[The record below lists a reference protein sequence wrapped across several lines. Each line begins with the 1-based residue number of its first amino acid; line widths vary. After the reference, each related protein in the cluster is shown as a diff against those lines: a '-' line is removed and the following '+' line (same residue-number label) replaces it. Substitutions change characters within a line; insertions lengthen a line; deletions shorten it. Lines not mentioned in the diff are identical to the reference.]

1 MKIIVLCAGKGSRF
15 NINKPKCLINVFG
28 KSLIKRCINSFK
40 YYGFQNKDFIF
51 ASGYKEY
58 LIKKH
63 LRGNYNYIKNKKY
76 KSTNM
81 VYTFFNA
88 AKDVYDEDIIVCY
101 ADILFDKKNLNN
113 LIKSKKTII
122 TLIDFEWKKAWKKK
136 GKLLNDS
143 ETLKVKAKKIIKMGK
158 KTQDIN
164 NIDARFIGI
173 TKISSKY
180 LNKLKLFYKKQLIS
194 NKKHFMKIDMT
205 NYFNFLIKYRQNIF
219 FQKNKGIWYE
229 FDDRNDL
236 KNFERLY

>member
-113 LIKSKKTII
+113 LKKSKKTII
-122 TLIDFEWKKAWKKK
+122 TLIDFEWKKAWEN
-136 GKLLNDS
+136 L
-143 ETLKVKAKKIIKMGK
+143 T
-158 KTQDIN
+158 
-164 NIDARFIGI
+164 
-173 TKISSKY
+173 
-180 LNKLKLFYKKQLIS
+180 
-194 NKKHFMKIDMT
+194 
-205 NYFNFLIKYRQNIF
+205 
-219 FQKNKGIWYE
+219 NKGAHSFFPFKIL
-229 FDDRNDL
+229 F
-236 KNFERLY
+236 F